1 MSNQAKDWQT
11 GTYIVNV
18 YNNRVKVYCPKQGHA
33 KPFIEAEAKCD
44 PEDEFSLSMGV
55 ALAMDRLNKNLNQYI
70 KVGDKVKIVS
80 IKQIYRTYSDWV
92 VDHVKNNKAVAE
104 FAYNSIPCIYNNNN
118 YKVIAIA
125 PHGDNKNITLAYIQN
140 IDDFTHPCYLIDIN
154 ELEKV

>member
-11 GTYIVNV
+11 GMYVVSV
-18 YNNRVKVYCPKQGHA
+18 YNNRVKVFRPKQGL
-33 KPFIEAEAKCD
+33 EAEAKCD
-44 PEDEFSLSMGV
+44 PEDEFSLSLGV

-92 VDHVKNNKAVAE
+92 VDNVKNNKAVAE
-104 FAYNSIPCIYNNNN
+104 FAYNSIPCIYDNNN

-154 ELEKV
+154 GLEKV

>member
-1 MSNQAKDWQT
+1 MSNLAKDWQT

-18 YNNRVKVYCPKQGHA
+18 YNNRVKVYRPKQGHS

-140 IDDFTHPCYLIDIN
+140 IDDFIHPCYLIDIN
-154 ELEKV
+154 GLEKV